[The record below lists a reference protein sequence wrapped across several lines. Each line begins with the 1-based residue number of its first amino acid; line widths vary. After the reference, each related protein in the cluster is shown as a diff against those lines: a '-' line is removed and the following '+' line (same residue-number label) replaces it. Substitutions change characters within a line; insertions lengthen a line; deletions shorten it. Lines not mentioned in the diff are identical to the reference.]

1 MAKIKTNFFCQ
12 NCGHSSPKWEGKC
25 SSCGEWNTYVEEVVS
40 AKSSASEKPKLGA
53 SGKQFEIRSIS
64 EIEANPETRYPTPDK
79 EFDRVLGGGL
89 VPGSLTLIGG
99 EPGIGKSTLLLQLAL
114 NWPKKKILYISGE
127 ESEGQIKMRAER
139 IGIRNSECYI
149 LTETS
154 TLKLFKQIKKLEPEV
169 IIVDSVQTVYSE
181 LIDSTPGSVSQIREC
196 TGEFLRF
203 AKETNTPVILVG
215 HITKDG
221 SIAGPKIL
229 EHMVDTVLQFE
240 GDRHHLYRIV
250 RAVKNRFGSTPEL
263 GIYEMKSAGLEAVSD
278 PSRILV
284 PDREEALSGVAI
296 SATLEGIRP
305 MLIETQALVSSA
317 VYGTPQRSATGF
329 DLRRLNML
337 LAVLEKRCGFN
348 LGSKDVFLNI
358 TGGLKV
364 DDPALDL
371 GVICA
376 ILSSNAD
383 LPIQPDNCFAA
394 EVGLSGEIRPVNR
407 IEQRIEEAAKMGMKR
422 IFISKRNA
430 DANLM
435 KNKQIQVVA
444 VAKVND
450 VFAQLFG

>member
-1 MAKIKTNFFCQ
+1 MAKVKTNFFCQ

-40 AKSSASEKPKLGA
+40 AKSSSAQKPKLGA

-114 NWPKKKILYISGE
+114 NWPNKKILYISGE

-139 IGIRNSECYI
+139 IGIRNSECFI

-154 TLKLFKQIKKLEPEV
+154 TLKLFKQIKKLEPDV
-169 IIVDSVQTVYSE
+169 IIVDSIQTIYSE
-181 LIDSTPGSVSQIREC
+181 LIESTPGSVSQIREC

-203 AKETNTPVILVG
+203 AKENDTPVILVG

-263 GIYEMKSAGLEAVSD
+263 GIYEMKSGGLEAVSD

-329 DLRRLNML
+329 DIRRLNML

-422 IFISKRNA
+422 VFISKRNA
-430 DANLM
+430 DANVM
-435 KNKQIQVVA
+435 KTKGIEVIA

>member
-25 SSCGEWNTYVEEVVS
+25 STCGEWNTYVEEVVS
-40 AKSSASEKPKLGA
+40 SNSKSSEKPKIGA
-53 SGKQFEIRSIS
+53 SGKEFEIRSIS
-64 EIEANPETRYPTPDK
+64 EIEANPETRFSTPDK

-114 NWPKKKILYISGE
+114 NWPSKKILYISGE

-154 TLKLFKQIKKLEPEV
+154 TLKLFKQVKKLKPEI

-181 LIDSTPGSVSQIREC
+181 LIESTPGSVSQIREC

-203 AKETNTPVILVG
+203 AKETDTPVILVG

-329 DLRRLNML
+329 DLRRMNML

-348 LGSKDVFLNI
+348 LDSKDVFLNI

-407 IEQRIEEAAKMGMKR
+407 IEQRIEEAAKMGMKHV
-422 IFISKRNA
+422 FISKRNA
-430 DANLM
+430 DANVM
-435 KNKQIQVVA
+435 KTKGIEVVA
-444 VAKVND
+444 VGKVND

>member
-1 MAKIKTNFFCQ
+1 MAKVKTNFFCQ
-12 NCGHSSPKWEGKC
+12 NCGNSSPKWEGKC
-25 SSCGEWNTYVEEVVS
+25 SACNEWNTYVEEVVS
-40 AKSSASEKPKLGA
+40 GKTSAEKPKLG
-53 SGKQFEIRSIS
+53 SLGKQYEIRSIT
-64 EIEANPETRYPTPDK
+64 EIEANPEVRFKTPDA

-114 NWPKKKILYISGE
+114 DWVGKKILYISGE
-127 ESEGQIKMRAER
+127 ESEGQIRMRAER
-139 IGIRNSECYI
+139 LGIKNSSCFI

-154 TLKLFKQIKKLEPEV
+154 TLKLFKQIKKLQPEV
-169 IIVDSVQTVYSE
+169 IVVDSIQTVHSD
-181 LIDSTPGSVSQIREC
+181 LIESTPGSVSQIREC

-203 AKETNTPVILVG
+203 AKESDIPIILVG

-221 SIAGPKIL
+221 SIAGPKVL

-263 GIYEMKSAGLEAVSD
+263 GIYEMKSNGLEAVSD

-284 PDREEALSGVAI
+284 PDRDEPLSGVAI

-305 MLIETQALVSSA
+305 MLIESQALVSSA
-317 VYGTPQRSATGF
+317 VYGTPQRSVTGY
-329 DLRRLNML
+329 DIRRLNML

-348 LGSKDVFLNI
+348 LGTKDVFLNI

-383 LPIQPDNCFAA
+383 LPVPPDTCFSA

-407 IEQRIEEAAKMGMKR
+407 IEQRIEEASKMGMKR

-430 DANLM
+430 DENVM
-435 KNKQIQVVA
+435 KAKGIIVVP

-450 VFAQLFG
+450 VFSQLFG

>member
-25 SSCGEWNTYVEEVVS
+25 SSCNEWNTYVEEVVS
-40 AKSSASEKPKLGA
+40 TKSVSAQKPKLGA
-53 SGKQFEIRSIS
+53 SGKQFEIRSIT
-64 EIEANPETRYPTPDK
+64 EIEANPEVRFKTPDL

-114 NWPKKKILYISGE
+114 QWKGKKILYISGE
-127 ESEGQIKMRAER
+127 ESEGQIRMRAER
-139 IGIRNSECYI
+139 IGIQNSECFI

-154 TLKLFKQIKKLEPEV
+154 TLKLFKQIKKLNPEV
-169 IIVDSVQTVYSE
+169 IVVDSIQTVHSD
-181 LIDSTPGSVSQIREC
+181 LIESTPGSVSQIREC

-203 AKETNTPVILVG
+203 AKETDTPVILVG

-284 PDREEALSGVAI
+284 PDREEPLSGVAI

-305 MLIETQALVSSA
+305 MLIESQALVSSA
-317 VYGTPQRSATGF
+317 VYGTPQRSSTGY

-348 LGSKDVFLNI
+348 LGTKDVFLNI

-383 LPIQPDNCFAA
+383 LPIPPDNCFAA

-407 IEQRIEEAAKMGMKR
+407 IEQRIEEASKMGMKR

-430 DANLM
+430 DSNVM
-435 KNKQIQVVA
+435 ETKGIKVVP

-450 VFAQLFG
+450 VFTQLFG

>member
-1 MAKIKTNFFCQ
+1 MAKVKTNFFCQ

-25 SSCGEWNTYVEEVVS
+25 SNCGEWNTYVEEVVS
-40 AKSSASEKPKLGA
+40 SKKTTSTQKLG
-53 SGKQFEIRSIS
+53 STGKQFEIRSIS
-64 EIEANPETRYPTPDK
+64 EIEANPEIRLATPDK

-114 NWPKKKILYISGE
+114 NWPNRKILYISGE

-139 IGIRNSECYI
+139 IGINNSECFI

-154 TLKLFKQIKKLEPEV
+154 TIKLFKQIKKLEPEI
-169 IIVDSVQTVYSE
+169 IIVDSIQTVHSE
-181 LIDSTPGSVSQIREC
+181 LIESTPGSVSQIREC

-203 AKETNTPVILVG
+203 AKENNVPVILVG

-240 GDRHHLYRIV
+240 GDRHYLYRIV

-383 LPIQPDNCFAA
+383 LPIPPDNCFAA

-407 IEQRIEEAAKMGMKR
+407 IEQRIEEAAKMGMKL

-430 DANLM
+430 DPNIL
-435 KNKQIQVVA
+435 KTNGIQVVP
-444 VAKVND
+444 VGKVND

>member
-1 MAKIKTNFFCQ
+1 MAKVKTNFFCQ

-25 SSCGEWNTYVEEVVS
+25 TSCNEWNTYVEEVVS
-40 AKSSASEKPKLGA
+40 GKTSSEKPKLGS
-53 SGKQFEIRSIS
+53 SGKQYEIRSIS
-64 EIEANPETRYPTPDK
+64 EIEANPEERMVSPDA

-114 NWPKKKILYISGE
+114 NWAGRKILYISGE

-139 IGIRNSECYI
+139 IGINNSECYI

-154 TLKLFKQIKKLEPEV
+154 TLKLFKQIKKLQPE
-169 IIVDSVQTVYSE
+169 IIVVDSIQTVHSE
-181 LIDSTPGSVSQIREC
+181 LIESTPGSVSQIREC

-203 AKETNTPVILVG
+203 AKESDTPVILVG

-284 PDREEALSGVAI
+284 PDRDEPLSGVAI

-305 MLIETQALVSSA
+305 MLIESQALVSSA
-317 VYGTPQRSATGF
+317 VYGTPQRSCTGF
-329 DLRRLNML
+329 DMRRLNML

-348 LGSKDVFLNI
+348 LGNKDVFLNI

-383 LPIQPDNCFAA
+383 LPVSPDNCFAA

-407 IEQRIEEAAKMGMKR
+407 IEQRIEEASKMGMKR
-422 IFISKRNA
+422 VFISKRNA
-430 DANLM
+430 DPNVM
-435 KNKQIQVVA
+435 NSKGIEVIA
-444 VAKVND
+444 VSKVSD

>member
-1 MAKIKTNFFCQ
+1 MAKVKTNFFCQ
-12 NCGHSSPKWEGKC
+12 NCGHASPKWEGKC
-25 SSCGEWNTYVEEVVS
+25 SSCNEWNTYVEEVVS
-40 AKSSASEKPKLGA
+40 TKSSTDKLKVGA

-64 EIEANPETRYPTPDK
+64 DIEANPEVRFKSPDI
-79 EFDRVLGGGL
+79 EFDRVLGGGI

-114 NWPKKKILYISGE
+114 NWSGKKILYISGE
-127 ESEGQIKMRAER
+127 ESEGQIRMRAER
-139 IGIRNSECYI
+139 IGIKNQDCFI

-154 TLKLFKQIKKLEPEV
+154 TFKLFKHIKKLQPEL
-169 IIVDSVQTVYSE
+169 IVLDSIQTVHSD
-181 LIDSTPGSVSQIREC
+181 LIESTPGSVSQIREC
-196 TGEFLRF
+196 AGEFMRF
-203 AKETNTPVILVG
+203 AKESDTPVILVG

-263 GIYEMKSAGLEAVSD
+263 GIYEMKSDGLQAVSD
-278 PSRILV
+278 PSRIFV

-305 MLIETQALVSSA
+305 MLIESQALVSSA
-317 VYGTPQRSATGF
+317 VYGTPQRSATGY

-348 LGSKDVFLNI
+348 LGTKDVFLNI

-383 LPIQPDNCFAA
+383 LPIPPDSCFAA

-407 IEQRIEEAAKMGMKR
+407 IEQRIEEASKMGMKR

-430 DANLM
+430 DANVM
-435 KNKQIQVVA
+435 KSKGIDVVA

-450 VFAQLFG
+450 VFAKLFG

>member
-1 MAKIKTNFFCQ
+1 MAKVKTNFFCQ
-12 NCGHSSPKWEGKC
+12 NCGNSSPKWEGKC
-25 SSCGEWNTYVEEVVS
+25 SSCNEWNTYVEEVVTS
-40 AKSSASEKPKLGA
+40 KSSVAKPKVGA
-53 SGKQFEIRSIS
+53 SGKQFEIQSIT
-64 EIEANPETRYPTPDK
+64 EIEANPEIRFKTPDS
-79 EFDRVLGGGL
+79 ELDRVLGGGL
-89 VPGSLTLIGG
+89 VPGSITLIGG

-114 NWPKKKILYISGE
+114 NWVGRKILYVSGE
-127 ESEGQIKMRAER
+127 ESEGQIRMRAER
-139 IGIRNSECYI
+139 IGIKNSDCFI

-154 TLKLFKQIKKLEPEV
+154 TLKLFKHIKKLNPE
-169 IIVDSVQTVYSE
+169 IIVVDSIQTVHSD
-181 LIDSTPGSVSQIREC
+181 LIESTPGSVSQIREC
-196 TGEFLRF
+196 TGEFLRY
-203 AKETNTPVILVG
+203 AKESDTPVILVG

-263 GIYEMKSAGLEAVSD
+263 GIYEMKSTGLEAVSD

-284 PDREEALSGVAI
+284 PDREEQLSGVAI

-305 MLIETQALVSSA
+305 MLIESQALVSSA
-317 VYGTPQRSATGF
+317 VYGTPQRSATGY

-348 LGSKDVFLNI
+348 LGTKDVFLNI

-383 LPIQPDNCFAA
+383 LPIPPDNCFAA

-407 IEQRIEEAAKMGMKR
+407 IEQRIEEASKMGVKR

-430 DANLM
+430 DSNVM
-435 KNKQIQVVA
+435 KTEGIKVVP
-444 VAKVND
+444 VAKIND
-450 VFAQLFG
+450 VFSQLFG

>member
-1 MAKIKTNFFCQ
+1 MAKVKTNFFCQ

-25 SSCGEWNTYVEEVVS
+25 SSCNEWNTYVEEVVS
-40 AKSSASEKPKLGA
+40 GKTSSEKPKLGS
-53 SGKQFEIRSIS
+53 SGKQYEIRSIS
-64 EIEANPETRYPTPDK
+64 EIEANPEERMVSPDA

-114 NWPKKKILYISGE
+114 NWAGRKILYISGE

-139 IGIRNSECYI
+139 IGINNSECYI

-154 TLKLFKQIKKLEPEV
+154 TLKLFKQIKKLQPE
-169 IIVDSVQTVYSE
+169 IIVVDSIQTVHSE
-181 LIDSTPGSVSQIREC
+181 LIESTPGSVSQIREC

-203 AKETNTPVILVG
+203 AKESDTPVILVG

-284 PDREEALSGVAI
+284 PDRDEPLSGVAI

-305 MLIETQALVSSA
+305 MLIESQALVSSA
-317 VYGTPQRSATGF
+317 VYGTPQRSCTGF
-329 DLRRLNML
+329 DMRRLNML

-348 LGSKDVFLNI
+348 LGNKDVFLNI

-383 LPIQPDNCFAA
+383 LPVSPDNCFAA

-407 IEQRIEEAAKMGMKR
+407 IEQRIEEASKMGMKR
-422 IFISKRNA
+422 VFISKRNA
-430 DANLM
+430 DPNVM
-435 KNKQIQVVA
+435 NSKGIEVIA
-444 VAKVND
+444 VSKVSD

>member
-1 MAKIKTNFFCQ
+1 MAKVKTQFFCQ
-12 NCGHSSPKWEGKC
+12 NCGQSSPKWVGKC
-25 SSCGEWNTYVEEVVS
+25 PSCNEWNTYVEEVVS
-40 AKSSASEKPKLGA
+40 AKSTASEKPKLGA

-64 EIEANPETRYPTPDK
+64 EIEANPETRFPTPDK

-169 IIVDSVQTVYSE
+169 IIVDSIQTIYSE

-203 AKETNTPVILVG
+203 AKENDTPVILVG

-329 DLRRLNML
+329 DIRRLNML

-430 DANLM
+430 DANVM
-435 KNKQIQVVA
+435 KNKQIQVIA

>member
-1 MAKIKTNFFCQ
+1 MAKVKTNFFCQ

-25 SSCGEWNTYVEEVVS
+25 SSCGEWNTYVEEVVTSNTKS
-40 AKSSASEKPKLGA
+40 ATAPKLGA

-64 EIEANPETRYPTPDK
+64 EIEVNPEKRLNTPDI

-114 NWPKKKILYISGE
+114 NWSGRKILYISGE
-127 ESEGQIKMRAER
+127 ESEGQIRMRAER
-139 IGIRNSECYI
+139 IGIKNSECFI

-154 TLKLFKQIKKLEPEV
+154 TLKLFKQIKKLEPEI
-169 IIVDSVQTVYSE
+169 IIVDSIQTVHSD
-181 LIDSTPGSVSQIREC
+181 LIESTPGSVSQIREC
-196 TGEFLRF
+196 TGEFLRY
-203 AKETNTPVILVG
+203 AKETDTPVILVG

-250 RAVKNRFGSTPEL
+250 RAIKNRFGSTPEL

-284 PDREEALSGVAI
+284 PDREEPLSGVAI

-305 MLIETQALVSSA
+305 MLIESQALVSSA
-317 VYGTPQRSATGF
+317 VYGTPQRSCTGF

-348 LGSKDVFLNI
+348 LGNKDVFLNI

-376 ILSSNAD
+376 VLSSNAD
-383 LPIQPDNCFAA
+383 LSISPDTCFAA

-430 DANLM
+430 DPNVL
-435 KNKQIQVVA
+435 KTKGIQVVP
-444 VAKVND
+444 VGKVND

>member
-1 MAKIKTNFFCQ
+1 M
-12 NCGHSSPKWEGKC
+12 
-25 SSCGEWNTYVEEVVS
+25 EEVVS
-40 AKSSASEKPKLGA
+40 TKQNTPEKTKLGS
-53 SGKQFEIRSIS
+53 SGKKFEIRSIS
-64 EIEANPETRYPTPDK
+64 EIEANPEIRFRTPDA
-79 EFDRVLGGGL
+79 EFDRVLGGGI

-114 NWPKKKILYISGE
+114 RWAGKKILYISGE
-127 ESEGQIKMRAER
+127 ESEGQIRMRAER
-139 IGIRNSECYI
+139 IGIRNSECFI

-154 TLKLFKQIKKLEPEV
+154 TIKLFNHIKKLQPEL
-169 IIVDSVQTVYSE
+169 IIVDSVQTIYSE
-181 LIDSTPGSVSQIREC
+181 LIESTPGSVSQIREC
-196 TGEFLRF
+196 TGEFLRY
-203 AKETNTPVILVG
+203 AKESDTPVILVG

-263 GIYEMKSAGLEAVSD
+263 GIYEMRSDGLEAVSD
-278 PSRILV
+278 PSRILI
-284 PDREEALSGVAI
+284 PDREEQLSGVAI

-305 MLIETQALVSSA
+305 MLIESQALVSSA

-383 LPIQPDNCFAA
+383 LPIPPDNCFAA

-430 DANLM
+430 DENVT
-435 KNKQIQVVA
+435 KNRTIEVMPVG
-444 VAKVND
+444 KVND

>member
-1 MAKIKTNFFCQ
+1 MAKVKTNFFCQ

-40 AKSSASEKPKLGA
+40 AKASASESPKLGA

-64 EIEANPETRYPTPDK
+64 EIEANPEARYPTPDK

-114 NWPKKKILYISGE
+114 NWPKKILYISGE

-169 IIVDSVQTVYSE
+169 IIVDSVQTIYSE
-181 LIDSTPGSVSQIREC
+181 LIESTPGSVSQIREC

-430 DANLM
+430 DANVM
-435 KNKQIQVVA
+435 KTKSIEVVA

>member
-1 MAKIKTNFFCQ
+1 MAKVKTNFFCQ

-25 SSCGEWNTYVEEVVS
+25 SSCNEWNTYVEEVVS
-40 AKSSASEKPKLGA
+40 GKSAAEKPKLGS
-53 SGKQFEIRSIS
+53 SGRQYEIRSIS
-64 EIEANPETRYPTPDK
+64 EIEANPEERMVSPDA

-114 NWPKKKILYISGE
+114 NWSGRKILYISGE
-127 ESEGQIKMRAER
+127 ESEGQIRMRAER
-139 IGIRNSECYI
+139 IGIKNSECYI

-154 TLKLFKQIKKLEPEV
+154 TLKLFKQIKKLQPE
-169 IIVDSVQTVYSE
+169 IIVVDSIQTVHSE
-181 LIDSTPGSVSQIREC
+181 LIESTPGSVSQIREC

-203 AKETNTPVILVG
+203 AKESDTPVILVG

-284 PDREEALSGVAI
+284 PDRDEPLSGVAI

-305 MLIETQALVSSA
+305 MLIESQALVSSA
-317 VYGTPQRSATGF
+317 VYGTPQRSCTGF
-329 DLRRLNML
+329 DMRRLNML

-348 LGSKDVFLNI
+348 LGNKDVFLNI

-383 LPIQPDNCFAA
+383 LPVSPDNCFAA

-407 IEQRIEEAAKMGMKR
+407 IEQRIEEASKMGMKR
-422 IFISKRNA
+422 VFISKRNA
-430 DANLM
+430 DSNVM
-435 KNKQIQVVA
+435 NSKGIEVIA
-444 VAKVND
+444 VSKVSD
-450 VFAQLFG
+450 VFAHLFG

>member
-1 MAKIKTNFFCQ
+1 MAKAKTNFFCQ

-40 AKSSASEKPKLGA
+40 SKQASDTPKLGSA
-53 SGKQFEIRSIS
+53 GKQYEIRSIN
-64 EIEANPETRYPTPDK
+64 EIEANPETRFSTPDM

-114 NWPKKKILYISGE
+114 RWKGKKVLYISGE
-127 ESEGQIKMRAER
+127 ESEGQLKMRAER
-139 IGIRNSECYI
+139 IGIRNPDCFV

-154 TLKLFKQIKKLEPEV
+154 TFKLFKQIKKLQPDV
-169 IIVDSVQTVYSE
+169 IIVDSIQTVYSE
-181 LIDSTPGSVSQIREC
+181 LIESTPGSVSQIREC

-203 AKETNTPVILVG
+203 AKESDTPIILVG

-263 GIYEMKSAGLEAVSD
+263 GIYEMRSDGLEAVSD

-284 PDREEALSGVAI
+284 PDRDEPLSGVSI

-305 MLIETQALVSSA
+305 MLIESQALVSSA
-317 VYGTPQRSATGF
+317 VYGTPQRSCTGF
-329 DLRRLNML
+329 DMRRLNML

-348 LGSKDVFLNI
+348 LGQKDVFLNI

-430 DANLM
+430 DANVM
-435 KNKQIQVVA
+435 KTRSIAVIP

-450 VFAQLFG
+450 VFVQLFGQ